1 MQQIPRPQSGRERR
15 GLSPSLGTK
24 LSCGFALLTILSMA
38 MGVLALDRMSAMN
51 VAAAHIRDDSL
62 PSGLLAGKLALD
74 LQDVRR
80 WEARY
85 MVTNAFDKTERK
97 DLKVKLAAAMDAV
110 DQVRRRYDGLLD
122 PNTQRERYRTVF
134 DRVWTAYRDD
144 LQNTVKLQDDGQ
156 VFPALLNYKTKSD
169 ADFETLIDFM
179 QSDINY
185 NQTGG
190 LAAGDVSRNVYHA
203 TWWMIVAGI
212 VVSFCL
218 SLTTAFG
225 LIRHISGPIR
235 TMTTAMRRLAGRDMD
250 ATIPSLE
257 RGDEIGRMAEA
268 VQVFKDN
275 MLAADQLLAEQAAER
290 EARQQRSLRLETLVG
305 VFEQRIGSTVS
316 VLTSSSVEMESTAR
330 SMTDTAVVTD
340 RQATQVARAAEDS
353 SLGVQTVAAASEQ
366 LASSITEINRQVSA
380 SSILTNKVV
389 DSVRQTDD
397 TVRALAESAGRIG
410 QVVGLINTIAS
421 QTNLLALNATIEAAR
436 AGDAGRGF
444 AVVASEVK
452 SLAHQTARATDEIGG
467 QIAQVQQAT
476 NRAVQAMTE
485 IAAMIEEV
493 SAVTISIAA
502 AVEQQGAATAE
513 IARNVQHTAVSTRI
527 VTTNIAGV
535 SRAVNDTGGAAR
547 QVLGAAG
554 NLSRQAGHLSSE
566 VDSFI
571 SQVRL
576 CEPNAP

>member
-24 LSCGFALLTILSMA
+24 LSSGFALLTILSMA

-51 VAAAHIRDDSL
+51 IAAAHIRDDSL
-62 PSGLLAGKLALD
+62 PSELLAGKLALD

-97 DLKVKLAAAMDAV
+97 DLKVKLAAAVDAV
-110 DQVRRRYDGLLD
+110 DRVRRRYDGLLD
-122 PNTQRERYRTVF
+122 PNTQRKRYTTVF
-134 DRVWTAYRDD
+134 DRVWPAYRDD

-235 TMTTAMRRLAGRDMD
+235 TMTTAMRRLAGRDMN
-250 ATIPSLE
+250 ATVPSLE

-275 MLAADQLLAEQAAER
+275 MLAADRLLAEQAAER

-389 DSVRQTDD
+389 DSVRKTDD

-444 AVVASEVK
+444 AVVASEVR

-513 IARNVQHTAVSTRI
+513 IARNVQQTAVSTRI

-535 SRAVNDTGGAAR
+535 SRAVNDTGGTAR

-576 CEPNAP
+576 C

>member
-1 MQQIPRPQSGRERR
+1 MQQIPRPPFGREQRDR
-15 GLSPSLGTK
+15 SPSLGTK

-51 VAAAHIRDDSL
+51 VVAAHIRDDTL

-97 DLKVKLAAAMDAV
+97 DLKVKLAAATDAV
-110 DQVRRRYDGLLD
+110 DLVRHQYDGLLD
-122 PNTQRERYRTVF
+122 SGMQRERYRTIF
-134 DRVWTAYRDD
+134 DRVWPDYRED
-144 LQNTVKLQDDGQ
+144 LQKTVKLQDDGQ
-156 VFPALLNYKTKSD
+156 VFPALLNYKTRSNT
-169 ADFETLIDFM
+169 DFEKLIDFM
-179 QSDINY
+179 KSDMDY

-190 LAAGDVSRNVYHA
+190 LAAGGVSRDVYQA

-212 VVSFCL
+212 VFSFCL

-235 TMTTAMRRLAGRDMD
+235 AMTTSMRRLAGRDME
-250 ATIPSLE
+250 ATIPGLE

-275 MLAADQLLAEQAAER
+275 MLAADRLLVEQAAER

-305 VFEQRIGSTVS
+305 LFEQQIGSTVS
-316 VLTSSSVEMESTAR
+316 VLTSSSTEMESTAR
-330 SMTDTAVVTD
+330 LMTDSAVGTD

-353 SLGVQTVAAASEQ
+353 SIGVQTVAAASEE
-366 LASSITEINRQVSA
+366 LASSITDINRQVAA
-380 SSILTNKVV
+380 SSALTRKVV
-389 DSVRQTDD
+389 DSVRHTDD
-397 TVRALAESAGRIG
+397 TVRALADSAGRIG

-452 SLAHQTARATDEIGG
+452 TLAHQTARATDEIGG

-476 NRAVQAMTE
+476 NRAVQAMTD
-485 IAAMIEEV
+485 IAAMIEEM
-493 SAVTISIAA
+493 SAVTTSIAA

-513 IARNVQHTAVSTRI
+513 IARNVQQTALSTRI

-554 NLSRQAGHLSSE
+554 NLSRQAEHLSEE
-566 VDSFI
+566 VNSFI
-571 SQVRL
+571 SRVRV
-576 CEPNAP
+576 C

>member
-15 GLSPSLGTK
+15 DRSPSLGAK
-24 LSCGFALLTILSMA
+24 LSCGFALLTTLSMA
-38 MGVLALDRMSAMN
+38 MGALALDRMSAMN

-62 PSGLLAGKLALD
+62 PSGLLAGKLALA

-97 DLKVKLAAAMDAV
+97 DLKVKLAAATDAV
-110 DQVRRRYDGLLD
+110 DEVRRQYDGLLD
-122 PNTQRERYRTVF
+122 HGRQREQFRTIF
-134 DRVWTAYRDD
+134 DRVWPAYRAD

-156 VFPALLNYKTKSD
+156 VFPALLNYKTTSD
-169 ADFETLIDFM
+169 ADFRTLIDFM
-179 QSDINY
+179 TSDMDY

-190 LAAGDVSRNVYHA
+190 LAAGDVSRNVYQA

-212 VVSFCL
+212 VVSLCV
-218 SLTTAFG
+218 SLATAFG

-235 TMTTAMRRLAGRDMD
+235 AMTTSMRRLAGRDME
-250 ATIPSLE
+250 ATIPGIE

-275 MLAADQLLAEQAAER
+275 MLAADRLLAEQAAER

-305 VFEQRIGSTVS
+305 LFEQQIGSTVS
-316 VLTSSSVEMESTAR
+316 VLTSSSTEMESTAR
-330 SMTDTAVVTD
+330 LMTDSAAGTD

-353 SLGVQTVAAASEQ
+353 SMGVQTVAAASEQ

-380 SSILTNKVV
+380 SSALTSKVV

-452 SLAHQTARATDEIGG
+452 SLAHQTARATDEIGN
-467 QIAQVQQAT
+467 QIADVQQAT
-476 NRAVQAMTE
+476 NRAVEAMTD
-485 IAAMIEEV
+485 IAAMIEEM
-493 SAVTISIAA
+493 SAVTVSIAA

-513 IARNVQHTAVSTRI
+513 IARNVQQTAMSTRI

-535 SRAVNDTGGAAR
+535 SRAVNDTGGAAK

-554 NLSRQAGHLSSE
+554 HLSRQAEHLAAE
-566 VDSFI
+566 VNSFV
-571 SQVRL
+571 SKVRV
-576 CEPNAP
+576 C

>member
-1 MQQIPRPQSGRERR
+1 MHQIPRPQLGRERR
-15 GLSPSLGTK
+15 DLSPSLGTK
-24 LSCGFALLTILSMA
+24 LSCGFALLTVLSMV
-38 MGVLALDRMSAMN
+38 MGILALDRMSAMN
-51 VAAAHIRDDSL
+51 VAAAHIRDDFL

-85 MVTNAFDKTERK
+85 MVTNAFDKIERK
-97 DLKVKLAAAMDAV
+97 DLKVKLAAATDAV
-110 DQVRRRYDGLLD
+110 DEVRRQYDGLLD
-122 PNTQRERYRTVF
+122 PGTQRDQYKTIF
-134 DRVWTAYRDD
+134 DRIWPAYRND
-144 LQNTVKLQDDGQ
+144 LENTIKLQDDGQ
-156 VFPALLNYKTKSD
+156 VFPALLNYKTTSD
-169 ADFETLIDFM
+169 ADFRTLIDFM
-179 QSDINY
+179 TSDMNY
-185 NQTGG
+185 NQMGG
-190 LAAGDVSRNVYHA
+190 LAAGDLSRKVYQA
-203 TWWMIVAGI
+203 TWWMIVSGI
-212 VVSFCL
+212 IVSFCL

-235 TMTTAMRRLAGRDMD
+235 AMTTSMRRLAGRDME
-250 ATIPSLE
+250 ATIPGLE

-275 MLAADQLLAEQAAER
+275 MLAADRLLAEQTAER

-305 VFEQRIGSTVS
+305 LFEQQIGSTVS
-316 VLTSSSVEMESTAR
+316 VLTSSSTEMESTAR
-330 SMTDTAVVTD
+330 LMTDNAVGTD

-353 SLGVQTVAAASEQ
+353 SMGVQTVAAASEQ

-380 SSILTNKVV
+380 SSALTSKVV
-389 DSVRQTDD
+389 ESVRQTDD

-452 SLAHQTARATDEIGG
+452 SLAHQTARATEEIGG
-467 QIAQVQQAT
+467 QVAQVQQAT
-476 NRAVQAMTE
+476 NRAVQAMTD
-485 IAAMIEEV
+485 IAAMIEEM

-513 IARNVQHTAVSTRI
+513 IARNVQQTALSTRI

-554 NLSRQAGHLSSE
+554 NLSRQAEHLSAE
-566 VDSFI
+566 VNSFI
-571 SQVRL
+571 SKVRV
-576 CEPNAP
+576 C